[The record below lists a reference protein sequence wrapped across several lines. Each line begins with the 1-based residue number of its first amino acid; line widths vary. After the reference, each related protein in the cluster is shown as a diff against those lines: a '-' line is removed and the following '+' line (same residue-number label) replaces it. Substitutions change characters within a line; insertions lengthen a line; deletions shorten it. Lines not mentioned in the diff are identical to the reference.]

1 MKIYK
6 NLLFAYS
13 FEIIIGLTTSLLI
26 IFWGTY
32 ALGFLAFLALRPLI
46 LETREI
52 TARDDYWFVS
62 YQLMKYS
69 IFIISFM
76 IIGLYFVDKF
86 ILEKDLLFIYR
97 NRIIILFPLL
107 LFVHGILGL
116 FSLKNS

>member
-13 FEIIIGLTTSLLI
+13 FEAIIGLTTSLLI
-26 IFWGTY
+26 ILFGAY

-69 IFIISFM
+69 IFIISFI
-76 IIGLYFVDKF
+76 IIGLYLVEKFV
-86 ILEKDLLFIYR
+86 LGEDLLFLYR
-97 NRIIILFPLL
+97 NRIIILFPFL

-116 FSLKNS
+116 FSLKDS